1 MRCVLTALVV
11 LVSQRKLAM
20 GLCVSLSAA
29 GSLEAQTQ
37 EAGTQGDWSY
47 YSGDAAATKYSPLD
61 QIDRD
66 NVSDLRVLW
75 RRPAVDARYTEA
87 FPDLVVPRNLRGTP
101 ILIDGVLYAPNGV
114 GLVEAFDP
122 GTGETLWVQEPT
134 ESGLRGVAGQS
145 TRGVALWS
153 DGSEQ
158 RLFSTRGEYL
168 YALDVK
174 TGKVLLTFGDEG
186 RVNLSQ
192 GSDSPWAGRFN
203 WTAGPLVVDDIII
216 IAGNNS
222 GGDSGVAKEAAPGDV
237 RGFDARTGRLRWTFH
252 AVPRPGEFGYETWP
266 EDSWT
271 YEGAIGSWAPISA
284 DMELGRVY
292 IGLSAPNMS
301 SYGGHR
307 PGENLFSNT
316 LVCLDART
324 GERLWHFQAIH
335 HDLWDSDLLTP
346 VLGDITVDGTQIKAV
361 IQFSKVPRLYVFD
374 RVTGEPVW
382 PIEERPVPPSTVP
395 GEQAWPT
402 QPIPTK
408 PAPFDLHGFSLDDVI
423 DFTPELRAQAIE
435 LLKPYVLGPAFTPPS
450 LITNQEIYGAG
461 SSRGTF
467 VLPGPGS
474 ANFNG
479 GAFDPET
486 GMIYV
491 VSHTLPYVVGL
502 FAPTLSDLAP
512 GSNKTTL
519 RYAAS
524 RHLIGN
530 EGRMP
535 GSELR
540 PSPQQGLPF
549 SKPPYGR
556 VTAIDLNSGEHVW
569 MAANGD
575 GQRNHPALRGLNVPP
590 LGVSSRPT
598 PLLTKTL
605 LFLGEGSD
613 ALPSIVPTTG
623 GGKMFRAYDKA
634 TGTVLWETELSAG
647 AIGGPMTY
655 MFDGKQYIVVP
666 LGDRQN
672 PAEWVALGLP

>member
-1 MRCVLTALVV
+1 MRCMLTALVV

-158 RLFSTRGEYL
+158 RLFSVRGEYL

-174 TGKVLLTFGDEG
+174 TGEVLLPFGDEG

-192 GSDSPWAGRFN
+192 GLDSPWAGRFR
-203 WTAGPLVVDDIII
+203 WTSGPLVVDGIII

-222 GGDSGVAKEAAPGDV
+222 GGDFGITKEAAPGDV
-237 RGFDARTGRLRWTFH
+237 RGFDARTGRLLWTFH
-252 AVPRPGEFGYETWP
+252 VVPRPGEFGYETWP

-292 IGLSAPNMS
+292 IGLSAPNQS

-307 PGENLFSNT
+307 PGENLFANT

-324 GERLWHFQAIH
+324 GERLWHFQTIH
-335 HDLWDSDLLTP
+335 HDLWDADLLTP

-361 IQFSKVPRLYVFD
+361 IQIGKAPYLYVFD

-382 PIEERPVPPSTVP
+382 ADRRASGTSVDGAGRAGVANTADSYQACAVRPARVQPGRRHRFHARVACPSHRV
-395 GEQAWPT
+395 
-402 QPIPTK
+402 
-408 PAPFDLHGFSLDDVI
+408 
-423 DFTPELRAQAIE
+423 AQAIR
-435 LLKPYVLGPAFTPPS
+435 PR
-450 LITNQEIYGAG
+450 AG
-461 SSRGTF
+461 LHAPFPHHQPGDIWHREVDGHLRRSRTW
-467 VLPGPGS
+467 
-474 ANFNG
+474 
-479 GAFDPET
+479 
-486 GMIYV
+486 
-491 VSHTLPYVVGL
+491 
-502 FAPTLSDLAP
+502 
-512 GSNKTTL
+512 
-519 RYAAS
+519 R
-524 RHLIGN
+524 
-530 EGRMP
+530 
-535 GSELR
+535 SELQR
-540 PSPQQGLPF
+540 RRLRS
-549 SKPPYGR
+549 R
-556 VTAIDLNSGEHVW
+556 
-569 MAANGD
+569 NGHD
-575 GQRNHPALRGLNVPP
+575 LRGLAHDPVCRWSFRTHT
-590 LGVSSRPT
+590 VRP
-598 PLLTKTL
+598 
-605 LFLGEGSD
+605 
-613 ALPSIVPTTG
+613 
-623 GGKMFRAYDKA
+623 
-634 TGTVLWETELSAG
+634 
-647 AIGGPMTY
+647 
-655 MFDGKQYIVVP
+655 
-666 LGDRQN
+666 
-672 PAEWVALGLP
+672 